1 MEKTDSANGEDVKRM
16 VQDLATT
23 IQRTLSESPQVAL
36 CLNRIRGE
44 GYEVSVVVEA
54 TVGFSRVGA
63 REQAEVSTFDFRV
76 ERSEPARFK
85 MTPLDKKFLR
95 SLKISV
101 EEEE

>member
-1 MEKTDSANGEDVKRM
+1 MEKTDSANSEDVKRM

-23 IQRTLSESPQVAL
+23 IQRTLSEAPQVAL
-36 CLNRIRGE
+36 CLNRVRSE

-63 REQAEVSTFDFRV
+63 REATEVSTFDFRV

-101 EEEE
+101 EGDE

>member
-1 MEKTDSANGEDVKRM
+1 MEKTDAASSEEVKRM

-23 IQRTLSESPQVAL
+23 IQRTLSESPQITL
-36 CLNRIRGE
+36 CLNRVRAE

-54 TVGFSRVGA
+54 TVGFSRVGP
-63 REQAEVSTFDFRV
+63 RETAETPAFDFRV